1 MNYVLK
7 YFLFQVT
14 VEDQLNSG
22 SQTVRSA
29 LKTFQT
35 IILIKHHVSHSFLSL
50 HEKFSWIKVLN
61 VLSNVVKKKKKKKR
75 SKLNTLGSFNWS
87 LSIWCL
93 AEARDSYASWL
104 KIDVDKHN
112 PLKWFQ
118 SGQIHYAFYVR
129 YFHINTHEKML
140 KVHI

>member
-61 VLSNVVKKKKKKKR
+61 VLSNVVKKKKKKK
-75 SKLNTLGSFNWS
+75 
-87 LSIWCL
+87 
-93 AEARDSYASWL
+93 
-104 KIDVDKHN
+104 KIQAK
-112 PLKWFQ
+112 
-118 SGQIHYAFYVR
+118 
-129 YFHINTHEKML
+129 YFGL
-140 KVHI
+140 F